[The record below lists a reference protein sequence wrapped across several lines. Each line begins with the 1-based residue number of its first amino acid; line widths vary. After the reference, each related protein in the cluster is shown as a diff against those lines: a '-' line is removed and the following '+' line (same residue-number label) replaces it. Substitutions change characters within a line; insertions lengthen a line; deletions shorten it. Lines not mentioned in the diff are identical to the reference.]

1 MIRVNVATVCELVAT
16 ADVLAVV
23 TVEVVLATLIVEE
36 LAADVATIVV
46 DVARED
52 PAAVP
57 LLV

>member
-1 MIRVNVATVCELVAT
+1 VCELVAT